1 VIDVSDLKAHLNIT
15 TDADDALL
23 AEKIEAAESWIAAFT
38 GAEFAGEDWPPDP
51 VPGALKEA
59 IRQLAAHLYE
69 NREASL
75 VGITASE
82 LPFGLLDLLAPYRA
96 WTF

>member
-1 VIDVSDLKAHLNIT
+1 MPVIAVSDLKAHLNVT
-15 TDADDALL
+15 TEADDTLIGD
-23 AEKIEAAESWIAAFT
+23 KIAAAEGWIAAFT
-38 GAEFAGEDWPPDP
+38 GADWPPTDP
-51 VPGALKEA
+51 VAEPLKEA

-75 VGITASE
+75 VGVTAQT

-96 WTF
+96 WAF

>member
-1 VIDVSDLKAHLNIT
+1 MPVIEVADLRAHLNLT
-15 TDADDALL
+15 TDTDDALL
-23 AEKIEAAESWIAAFT
+23 ADKIEAAESWIAAFT
-38 GAEFAGEDWPPDP
+38 GADWPPDDP

-75 VGITASE
+75 VGITATE

>member
-1 VIDVSDLKAHLNIT
+1 VSVIDVTDLKAHLNVT

-38 GAEFAGEDWPPDP
+38 GADWPPADP
-51 VPGALKEA
+51 VPAALKEA

-75 VGITASE
+75 IGITATE

-96 WTF
+96 FVF

>member
-1 VIDVSDLKAHLNIT
+1 MSVIQVDDLKAHLNVT
-15 TDADDALL
+15 TDTDDALL
-23 AEKIEAAESWIAAFT
+23 AEKIEAAESWVAAFT
-38 GAEFAGEDWPPDP
+38 GADWPPTDP

-75 VGITASE
+75 VGITATE

-96 WTF
+96 FVF